1 MSEGIGGNVFL
12 SRGFRVGVNNITFTK
27 INKWS
32 HRVYEVGIN
41 EVAEE
46 VKRKGFEVV
55 KAGERFLKVIFNSDE
70 DVYRFYHLVMS
81 I

>member
-27 INKWS
+27 INKWN
-32 HRVYEVGIN
+32 HRVYGIGIS

-46 VKRKGFEVV
+46 AKRKGFEVV
-55 KAGERFLKVIFNSDE
+55 KVGEYFLKVVFNSDE

>member
-1 MSEGIGGNVFL
+1 MSGSIGGNVFL
-12 SRGFRVGVNNITFTK
+12 SRGFRVGENNITFTK
-27 INKWS
+27 INKWN
-32 HRVYEVGIN
+32 HRVYEIGIN

-55 KAGERFLKVIFNSDE
+55 KVGEHFLKVIFNSDA
-70 DVYRFYHLVMS
+70 DVHRFYHLVMS